1 MALDNMNPGDFV
13 DEVPAEETF
22 TGFTAKDELA
32 SSLAPSEKGNFQYLK
47 KIVSLATDKPEELG
61 DVDFNATIRDA
72 YPSVAEVNNLLDY
85 DVGTSF
91 AQRGIISGVEM
102 AAKAIDNRI
111 SYLEQQQRN
120 HIYELNELT
129 QAAVDK
135 IVASS
140 PKVVLNNPPEKMAE
154 KATTVK
160 PSVSYSAVMEML
172 TKQAS
177 SVSGNVGSIL
187 WGFTPA
193 ALKEGYDVDQ
203 FAREYLGESAGVNTF
218 TGLKYES
225 MEKLK
230 GYYKTLN
237 EEEKVAFATTMYE
250 HFSNNL
256 ATTKTG
262 AAQLVLDVIS
272 GDETTTTDKAF
283 SIVEKAAI
291 PLSLAFGAGQLLR
304 GARSIAGA
312 AKMSQIEK
320 QLAEVGAK
328 DTIIAGAAQ
337 RMASKGAMQIA
348 GAVTG
353 VTDMVDAAKLVTLAS
368 SKVMPEAVTTAVSG
382 LQDLIKARTDDLVKN
397 LRETIAAKNIRSSD
411 AADELAALQSK
422 YSRAYN
428 KEVHSFHP
436 QSADGTGATLYL
448 KPADETAYLTM
459 EAAEAAVKAKDPRG
473 VLGLRVVPDTTNTG
487 YLVNDEVFKARLLER
502 DALEAEYIKTNATQQ
517 RIQARV
523 AKMEPP
529 PAEPASLLSS
539 KPTYFYKAN
548 KFDLQWDST
557 LDKAIYQLGS
567 KTAKSSSDLEV
578 FEWVKASLGIKDD
591 AKAFATI
598 TKNASAIR
606 SYLRQTAKNLS
617 GGTLQIPKQVDVPAA
632 KTQDAGV
639 VASKKLDKL
648 RSDID
653 FLDQQI
659 SAMKS
664 AKTGLVQGY
673 LIEQKV
679 APSGLYKDL
688 APYTQQDVSSMVRFS
703 FGDWSLGTSD
713 ELYSNRLVG
722 TLQSSRYQKLL
733 TEFIRPSVEKLN
745 KREKIVLNDSLVKGD
760 KEGEEFT
767 AAQLLSMGATDN
779 VVKAYMEIRTLRNTM
794 FVLRNNAAAKSLTG
808 NGYMSLKMPPILDE
822 PGQVFGRQITK
833 EAAKNKKI
841 YNVSTGAATEV
852 DEKIARGNYLIYE
865 LWKPVTIGGKQH
877 RNIAI
882 SPNAVVEQAIQTVI
896 PYRKGEFKRVYT
908 DQYFV
913 KYRTTSV
920 VDGVVEPERLLA
932 HRTAASKADAVKYA
946 NAFNKAADEFARGE
960 LTLEKAA
967 AMQPFGWKPEDF
979 IAALDRNEFG
989 VSPKMEVKFN
999 RTEDDYLN
1007 DLMSTGGSQFS
1018 QERGQHIKSVYGED
1032 TPNTL
1037 SPLDSIAAEIGNTA
1051 FMVPITEW
1059 RDVAIHR
1066 WYNTAKD
1073 VLPAEAAS
1081 MTPENAFYYM
1091 VNTKGKYLGEDSK
1104 ALFAQRVQ
1112 DYALNEV
1119 SVATK
1124 EEQVWQGNM
1133 RLLSE
1138 RLEGEGGNKAMALT
1152 GAALRNAD
1160 LVGFARAVSFHGF
1173 LGGFN
1178 PVQLLVQGLNAANAV
1193 VISPVHGLK
1202 ASREA
1207 AAMRIALMSDREE
1220 VWRGVASLDKL
1231 SSLGL
1236 ASADE
1241 FVETVKAIRRSGL
1254 LDGINS
1260 TSLYGAETGKYSL
1273 FSKTRRTAGETSA
1286 FFFNRGEEMSR
1297 IISFSV
1303 ARREFQAANPGVDW
1317 TTDASLN
1324 KILRRQDNLTQNM
1337 TSANRASFQQG
1348 ILSIPAQFLQYNI
1361 NLALNLAYSLAG
1373 SKRAFS
1379 RKEAISL
1386 LVGHGL
1392 LWGTAGMGSGTLWDA
1407 EEVLGEA
1414 LNELAPE
1421 EKLYVQQGVAAGVI
1435 NTASIALSDEPL
1447 ELALGARFGTFQS
1460 YTGFVDALF
1469 GSEAQDV
1476 RDLAFGASGGAM
1488 LRFGK
1493 NFADASKLFWYN
1505 KEDFTEET
1513 VIEGMK
1519 LLGTGSFSSLNN
1531 IHKSYLAKNAGN
1543 MVMSRTG
1550 DPLYAVTDGQRIAM
1564 AIGLPPAS
1572 AYDYEQLVSHNKH
1585 LQDMYVKVAKD
1596 IGRYQ
1601 VLALTALEDGDMVAY
1616 EQHKNVIYALRAGLT
1631 PADKL
1636 KVDKEYHKMWVN
1648 SKHRELLINRLKKGE
1663 ERSPLLVNEGNVR

>member
-1 MALDNMNPGDFV
+1 MNPGDFT

-22 TGFTAKDELA
+22 TGFTAEDELA
-32 SSLAPSEKGNFQYLK
+32 SSLGPSSQGNYQYLK
-47 KIVSLATDKPEELG
+47 KIVSLATDKPEEIG
-61 DVDFNATIRDA
+61 DVDFNATIRNA
-72 YPSVAEVNNLLDY
+72 YPSVAELNNLLDY

-91 AQRGIISGVEM
+91 AQRGNINGVEL
-102 AAKAIDNRI
+102 AAAAIDNRI

-120 HIYELNELT
+120 HIFELNELT

-140 PKVVLNNPPEKMAE
+140 PKVAINNTPQEMAT
-154 KATTVK
+154 KATAIK

-177 SVSGNVGSIL
+177 SVAGNVGSIV
-187 WGFTPA
+187 WGFTPMS
-193 ALKEGYDVDQ
+193 LKEGYDVDQ
-203 FAREYLGESAGVNTF
+203 FAREYLGDSAGINTF

-230 GYYKTLN
+230 GYYRTLN
-237 EEEKVAFATTMYE
+237 EDEKVTFATTMYE
-250 HFSNNL
+250 HFANNA

-262 AAQLVLDVIS
+262 AAQLVLDVIT
-272 GDETTTTDKAF
+272 GDETSTTDKAF
-283 SIVEKAAI
+283 SIMEKAAI
-291 PLSLAFGAGQLLR
+291 PLTALFGAGQVLK
-304 GARSIAGA
+304 GVRSIAGA
-312 AKMSQIEK
+312 SKMAQIEK
-320 QLAEVGAK
+320 QLAEAGAK
-328 DTIIAGAAQ
+328 DVIVAGAAQ
-337 RMASKGAMQIA
+337 RMASKGAAQIV

-368 SKVMPEAVTTAVSG
+368 SKVLPEAVTTAVSG
-382 LQDLIKARTDDLVKN
+382 LQDLIKSRTDDLVKN

-411 AADELAALQSK
+411 AAEQLSALQSK
-422 YSRAYN
+422 YSKAYN
-428 KEVHSFHP
+428 REIHSFHP

-448 KPADETAYLTM
+448 KPADETAYLTK
-459 EAAEAAVKAKDPRG
+459 EAAEVALKAKDPRG

-487 YLVNDEVFKARLLER
+487 YLVNDEVFKARQLER
-502 DALEAEYIKTNATQQ
+502 DALEAEYIKTNATLQ
-517 RIQARV
+517 RIQTRV

-529 PAEPASLLSS
+529 PPEPASLLSS
-539 KPTYFYKAN
+539 KPTYFYKTN
-548 KFDLQWDST
+548 KFDLMWDST

-567 KTAKSSSDLEV
+567 KTKKSSSDLEV
-578 FEWVKASLGIKDD
+578 FEWVKATLGIKDD

-598 TKNASAIR
+598 TKNANAIR
-606 SYLRQTAKNLS
+606 SFLKQSAKNLS

-639 VASKKLDKL
+639 ASSKKLDKL

-664 AKTGLVQGY
+664 AKTGLVQGW

-679 APSGLYKDL
+679 SPSGLYKDL
-688 APYTQQDVSSMVRFS
+688 APYTQEDISSMVRFS
-703 FGDWSLGTSD
+703 MGDWSLGTSN

-722 TLQSSRYQKLL
+722 ILQSSRYQKLL
-733 TEFIRPSVEKLN
+733 TEYIRPTVEGLN
-745 KREKIVLNDSLVKGD
+745 KREKIVLNDALVKGD

-767 AAQLLSMGATDN
+767 AAQLMSMGAN
-779 VVKAYMEIRTLRNTM
+779 NKVIQAYMEIRTLRNTM
-794 FVLRNNAAAKSLTG
+794 YVLRNDAAVKSLTG
-808 NGYMSLKMPPILDE
+808 YGYKSLKMPPILDE
-822 PGQVFGRQITK
+822 PGQVFGRQVDK

-841 YNVSTGAATEV
+841 YNVSTGAPTEV

-877 RNIAI
+877 RHIAI
-882 SPNAVVEQAIQTVI
+882 SPNAVVEQPIQTVI
-896 PYRKGEFKRVYT
+896 PYRKGEFKRSYT

-913 KYRTTSV
+913 KYRTTSI
-920 VDGVVEPERLLA
+920 VDGVAEPDRLLT
-932 HRTAASKADAVKYA
+932 HRTAASKSDALKYV
-946 NAFNKAADEFARGE
+946 NAFNKAADEFVRGE

-967 AMQPFGWKPEDF
+967 AMQPFGWKPEEF
-979 IAALDRNEFG
+979 IAELDSGRFG
-989 VSPKMEVKFN
+989 ANPKMEVKFN

-1007 DLMSTGGSQFS
+1007 DMVSTGGSQFS
-1018 QERGQHIKSVYGED
+1018 QERGEHIKSVYGDD

-1037 SPLDSIAAEIGNTA
+1037 SPLDSIAAEIGNTS

-1066 WYNTAKD
+1066 WYNTTKD
-1073 VLPAEAAS
+1073 VLPVEAAA
-1081 MTPENAFYYM
+1081 MKPENAFYYM

-1104 ALFAQRVQ
+1104 ALFAQRIQ
-1112 DYALNEV
+1112 DYVLNEV

-1138 RLEGEGGNKAMALT
+1138 KLEGDGGNKAMMLT

-1160 LVGFARAVSFHGF
+1160 FVGFARAISFHGF

-1193 VISPVHGLK
+1193 LISPVHGLK

-1207 AAMRIALMSDREE
+1207 AALRIALMSDRED
-1220 VWRGVASLDKL
+1220 VWRGVAALDKL

-1254 LDGINS
+1254 LDSINS

-1273 FSKTRRTAGETSA
+1273 FSRTRRAAGETSA

-1297 IISFSV
+1297 VISFSV
-1303 ARREFQAANPGVDW
+1303 ARREFQVANPGVDW
-1317 TTDASLN
+1317 TTDEALN

-1337 TSANRASFQQG
+1337 TAANRASFQKG
-1348 ILSIPAQFLQYNI
+1348 VLSIPAQFLQYNI
-1361 NLALNLAYSLAG
+1361 NLGLNLVYSLAG

-1379 RKEAISL
+1379 RKEALSL
-1386 LVGHGL
+1386 LIGHGL

-1407 EEVLGEA
+1407 EEVVGEA
-1414 LNELAPE
+1414 LNDLPPE
-1421 EKLYVQQGVAAGVI
+1421 EKLYVQQGVAAGII
-1435 NTASIALSDEPL
+1435 NTASIALSDQPL

-1513 VIEGMK
+1513 VVEGFK
-1519 LLGTGSFSSLNN
+1519 LLATGSFSSLNN
-1531 IHKSYLAKNAGN
+1531 IQKSYLAKNAGN
-1543 MVMSRTG
+1543 MVMSRAG
-1550 DPLYAVTDGQRIAM
+1550 DPMYAVTDGQRIAM
-1564 AIGLPPAS
+1564 AIGLPPVS
-1572 AYDYEQLVSHNKH
+1572 AYDYEQLVSHDKH
-1585 LQDMYVKVAKD
+1585 LRDMYVKVAKD

-1601 VLALTALEDGDMVAY
+1601 TLALSALEDGDMVAY
-1616 EQHKNVIYALRAGLT
+1616 EQHKNVIYALRAGLS
-1631 PADKL
+1631 PADKI
-1636 KVDKEYHKMWVN
+1636 KVDKEYHKMWVD
-1648 SKHRELLINRLKKGE
+1648 SKHRELLINRLKKSE
-1663 ERSPLLVNEGNVR
+1663 QRSPLLVNEGNVR